1 MKILFVINPHSG
13 SSSSD
18 KTILRIHEVAALK
31 EIDYKFLYTTGIE
44 DDKAIQEELL
54 QYEPDRVVAGGG
66 DGTIQLVA
74 RNLMGTNI
82 PIVLLPL
89 GSANGLATSLEIPHK
104 KIESVDYVFDE
115 LRKTPLDLLRINGT
129 HICAH
134 LADIGINAMMVKEYE
149 EAGDSGMIGYA
160 KHLIHAIKET
170 PLLHYT
176 IKTEHGTMEQ
186 EGYMLTFANAHMY
199 GTGIHI
205 SDGSVCDGLFEIRN
219 IQKIA
224 WGEAIKAGLTKFNVF
239 VDKDMF
245 SDVISCR
252 HAEIFIDQKTDF
264 QIDGE
269 YMGQVDHLTIDIIP
283 SAIHI
288 LIP

>member
-1 MKILFVINPHSG
+1 MKILFVINPNSG
-13 SSSSD
+13 ASSND
-18 KTILRIHEVAALK
+18 KIILRIKEVAALK
-31 EIDYKFLYTTGIE
+31 GIDIRFLYTTGQF
-44 DDKAIQEELL
+44 DDQAIQQQLTEY
-54 QYEPDRVVAGGG
+54 QPDRVIAGGG

-74 RNLMGTNI
+74 RNLLGTTF

-104 KIESVDYVFDE
+104 NIESADYVFED
-115 LRKTPLDLLRINGT
+115 LHSTPLDLLLINDT
-129 HICAH
+129 HICVH
-134 LADIGINAMMVKEYE
+134 LADIGINAMMVKDYA

-160 KHLIHAIKET
+160 RHLIHAIKET

-176 IKTEHGTMEQ
+176 IKTETETLEQ

-205 SDGSVCDGLFEIRN
+205 TDGSVRDGLFEIRN

-252 HAEIFIDQKTDF
+252 HAEIFIDQPVEF

-269 YMGQVDHLTIDIIP
+269 YMGKVDHLKIDILP
-283 SAIHI
+283 SAITI